1 LFFFFSLLILASSA
15 SWRFVLRTEMRMI
28 RYLRLF
34 SAFARFGLATEMS
47 FRANFLVKLLVEI
60 LWLGILLVFY
70 WKLFD
75 FTSNIA
81 GWNRSEY
88 FFFVGCHYALA
99 GFVETFFLTNCT
111 EFAELVRSGDLDS
124 YLLKPI
130 DEQFLISCRWIDWS
144 TLPNILQG
152 VAIMA
157 LALAMLGW
165 TFNPLLLALF
175 LILFACG
182 CALAY
187 SFLLMLSCTAVWLVR
202 NQNLMEMWWLFTTLM
217 RYPRAIYEGP
227 WARPFGMFFTFIIP
241 VLVVVNVPA
250 QTMVKSLE
258 PGFIVWTV
266 VAALAMLVISRRFFR
281 RALQSYRSASS

>member
-1 LFFFFSLLILASSA
+1 MA
-15 SWRFVLRTEMRMI
+15 

-34 SAFARFGLATEMS
+34 AAFARFGLASEMA
-47 FRANFLVKLLVEI
+47 FRANFLVKLLVEV

-70 WKLFD
+70 WKLFEN
-75 FTSNIA
+75 TSSIA
-81 GWNRSEY
+81 GWSRSEY

-99 GFVETFFLTNCT
+99 GIVETFFLTNCT
-111 EFAELVRSGDLDS
+111 EFAELVRSGDLDM

-144 TLPNILQG
+144 TLPNVLQG
-152 VAIMA
+152 VAIMTIA
-157 LALAMLGW
+157 LVVMDW
-165 TFNPLLLALF
+165 TFDPLRLGLF
-175 LILFACG
+175 LLVFACG

-217 RYPRAIYEGP
+217 RYPRAIYQGA
-227 WARPFGMFFTFIIP
+227 WAQPFGWFFTFIIP
-241 VLVVVNVPA
+241 VLIVVNVPA
-250 QTMVKSLE
+250 DTLVKAFE
-258 PGFIVWTV
+258 PRFIVWTIV
-266 VAALAMLVISRRFFR
+266 SALAMLAVSRRFFR